1 MTEVDTSTR
10 GMVTDDVLLILESVS
25 KKFGN
30 FLAVDNINIQVSR
43 GETIGLVGPNGAG
56 KTTTIKMIANLLRP
70 SSGRILLKNKQGNL
84 QNLHKNPRNL
94 IKLGFLI
101 DIPHFYD
108 MTAYQLLRYYANLQN
123 YPKAKIDERIDELLK
138 MFKLSEWKHKNVKIF
153 SKGMTQKLGIA
164 QAVIH
169 DPEIIILDEP
179 QTGLDPIARME
190 VREFIRTLKSQGKTI
205 FVASHLLYEI
215 SEVCDKVALI
225 NRGKLIGFDTIE
237 NLEKTLKI
245 KELECLI
252 IEQFL
257 PENLG
262 PLIKELTESLDPY
275 LDKDLDPQ
283 ISKIPIKY
291 DPERKG
297 FTIYYSGNEK
307 TRGEILKILIK
318 DFASKFTV
326 IEFTQ
331 PKTSQLERIY
341 FQMITED
348 EETSIASKERRLK
361 E

>member
-1 MTEVDTSTR
+1 M
-10 GMVTDDVLLILESVS
+10 
-25 KKFGN
+25 
-30 FLAVDNINIQVSR
+30 
-43 GETIGLVGPNGAG
+43 
-56 KTTTIKMIANLLRP
+56 
-70 SSGRILLKNKQGNL
+70 
-84 QNLHKNPRNL
+84 
-94 IKLGFLI
+94 
-101 DIPHFYD
+101 
-108 MTAYQLLRYYANLQN
+108 
-123 YPKAKIDERIDELLK
+123 
-138 MFKLSEWKHKNVKIF
+138 
-153 SKGMTQKLGIA
+153 
-164 QAVIH
+164 
-169 DPEIIILDEP
+169 
-179 QTGLDPIARME
+179 
-190 VREFIRTLKSQGKTI
+190 
-205 FVASHLLYEI
+205 LYEI

-237 NLEKTLKI
+237 KLEKTLKI

-283 ISKIPIKY
+283 ISKIPIKSN
-291 DPERKG
+291 PERKG